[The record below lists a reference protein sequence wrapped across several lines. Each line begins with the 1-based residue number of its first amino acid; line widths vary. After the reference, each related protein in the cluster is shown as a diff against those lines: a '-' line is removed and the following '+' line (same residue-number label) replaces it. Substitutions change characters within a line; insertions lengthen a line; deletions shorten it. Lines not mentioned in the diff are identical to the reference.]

1 MPCLCRACP
10 SGWVTSA
17 ACTTAVLLL
26 FLFCTFSSSLRSGRS
41 HLSMRVSGTGWGL
54 TACNTHQVW
63 SGPRRCNK
71 PLGCVGLE
79 VTEFTHAA

>member
-41 HLSMRVSGTGWGL
+41 HLSMRVSGTG
-54 TACNTHQVW
+54 
-63 SGPRRCNK
+63 
-71 PLGCVGLE
+71 
-79 VTEFTHAA
+79 